1 MPIFYHRNQNLVF
14 LRLIRRYLQYKYQN
28 DQIAEVKFA
37 AIMALQDD
45 MNYMREKKR
54 KIYREMQQIDSGK
67 VDEALMEFYELNQ
80 QRLWI
85 GIWNKEKS
93 NK

>member
-1 MPIFYHRNQNLVF
+1 
-14 LRLIRRYLQYKYQN
+14 LIRRYLQYKYQN

-80 QRLWI
+80 QRL
-85 GIWNKEKS
+85 
-93 NK
+93 